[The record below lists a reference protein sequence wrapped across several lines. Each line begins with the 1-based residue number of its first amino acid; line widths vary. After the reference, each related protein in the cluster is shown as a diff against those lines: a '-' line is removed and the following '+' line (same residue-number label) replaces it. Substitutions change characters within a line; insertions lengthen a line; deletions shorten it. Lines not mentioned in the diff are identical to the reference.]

1 MSYPVGVTPNFNQ
14 YPISYQGVSTPVSP
28 QMWAASPNFAG
39 EDVYVPGQQQEED
52 DGLGIVGTAVAIGA
66 TAAGLFAL
74 AKKGKLGGT
83 AEGWANKAW
92 DAVKGGFDKMS
103 STVKGWFSKSGDDV
117 AKAGDAGVKRR
128 LAYMRE
134 LDDLGAA
141 ARSGDKAALAK
152 VQETLGCSD
161 DILANKALSVLND
174 YGLMDDIAITQL
186 VKKQSVEKDLLNRY
200 GSNFLANLG

>member
-1 MSYPVGVTPNFNQ
+1 MSYPVGVTPNLNQ

-52 DGLGIVGTAVAIGA
+52 DGLGVVGTAVAIGA

-74 AKKGKLGGT
+74 AKKGKLGGA

-92 DAVKGGFDKMS
+92 NTVKGGFDKMS

-117 AKAGDAGVKRR
+117 AKVGGAIKATPMELYRAAQAGNEKAINILLQRTDKVSIGTLTR
-128 LAYMRE
+128 LAKE
-134 LDDLGAA
+134 GGPAA
-141 ARSGDKAALAK
+141 EKALSRLEQLAK
-152 VQETLGCSD
+152 GSD
-161 DILANKALSVLND
+161 DIAKLAKSKLDTLS
-174 YGLMDDIAITQL
+174 
-186 VKKQSVEKDLLNRY
+186 
-200 GSNFLANLG
+200 